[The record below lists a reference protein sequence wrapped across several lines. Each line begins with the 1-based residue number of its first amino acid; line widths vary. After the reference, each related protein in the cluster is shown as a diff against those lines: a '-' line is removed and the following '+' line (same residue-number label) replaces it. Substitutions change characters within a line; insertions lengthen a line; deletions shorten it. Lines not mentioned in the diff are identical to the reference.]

1 MVSIGAFILII
12 SVVTSALAGG
22 IVLSALHKARVAARI
37 LFSVALTV
45 GWGSVYLVAAV
56 LAAMTWGLNGAFWNT
71 ALNIIGILVWL
82 VGMLSIWG
90 VMKKRAVWATC
101 VIVSAL
107 LIAAMAGH
115 VRYQKYL
122 DTIPTVD
129 ENTDLLPAY
138 APWGAETKAA
148 ELNGPATLQLSEGL
162 PRMDGAT
169 ALFPVYS
176 SFARAVYPKETL
188 ETWDYQWMEA
198 PLVCNK
204 TNGAYDALIYG
215 DADIIFVSG
224 PSEAQEQLAK
234 SEGVELVYTPI
245 GKEGFVFFVNADNP
259 LENITVEQIK
269 EIYSGKSTKW
279 KELGVEG
286 LGSIRAFQRPENS
299 GSQTRL
305 QRLMGDTPLME
316 APRQDVATGM
326 GEIIRQTADY
336 KNHKNAI
343 GYSFRFYATEMAAN
357 DQIKLLKIEGVA
369 PTEANIADNSYPLT
383 GTFYAVTRKDA
394 GENVQKLLE
403 WIQGPQGQELIARVG
418 YTPLHP

>member
-1 MVSIGAFILII
+1 MVSTGAFIIII
-12 SVVTSALAGG
+12 SMVSSALEGG
-22 IVLSALHKARVAARI
+22 IVLRALHKAKTVARI

-45 GWGSVYLVAAV
+45 GWGAVYLVSAV
-56 LAAMTWGLNGAFWNT
+56 LAALSWGLNGAFWDT
-71 ALNIIGILVWL
+71 ALTVIGILVWL
-82 VGMLSIWG
+82 MGMLSIWD
-90 VMKKRAVWATC
+90 VMRKRAVWVSC
-101 VIVSAL
+101 VILSVL

-122 DTIPTVD
+122 DTIPTMD
-129 ENTDLLPAY
+129 ENADLLPAY
-138 APWGAETKAA
+138 APWGADTKAA
-148 ELNGPATLQLSEGL
+148 ALDEPATLQLSEDL

-176 SFARAVYPKETL
+176 SFAKAAYPKEIL
-188 ETWDYQWMEA
+188 ETWDYQLTEA

-224 PSEAQEQLAK
+224 PSEAQEQLAE

-269 EIYSGKSTKW
+269 AIYSGKSTKW
-279 KELGVEG
+279 TELGVEG
-286 LGSIRAFQRPENS
+286 LGRIRAFQRPENS

-357 DQIKLLKIEGVA
+357 DQIKLLEIEGVA
-369 PTEANIADNSYPLT
+369 PTEANIADDSYPLT

-394 GENVQKLLE
+394 DENTRKLVD
-403 WIQGPQGQELIARVG
+403 WILGPQGQELIARVG
-418 YTPLHP
+418 YNPLHP